1 MAVIGKAG
9 GQDPMP
15 GMTCRLPPPRRLN
28 PLRNR
33 ISPSVA
39 TKVEIFAGSA
49 IFHPLAVK
57 ESAVTRNSKETA
69 RNVAEE
75 RFEKAQKTTRE
86 AKAQIDAE
94 GKARREK
101 TTRLKALRMAKDA
114 EDAVSKE
121 TEQKAKAAAKTKPVR
136 KSTKKTAVS
145 E

>member
-1 MAVIGKAG
+1 MAIMGKAG

-86 AKAQIDAE
+86 AKLRSTP
-94 GKARREK
+94 KARRG
-101 TTRLKALRMAKDA
+101 AK
-114 EDAVSKE
+114 
-121 TEQKAKAAAKTKPVR
+121 KPPD
-136 KSTKKTAVS
+136 
-145 E
+145 